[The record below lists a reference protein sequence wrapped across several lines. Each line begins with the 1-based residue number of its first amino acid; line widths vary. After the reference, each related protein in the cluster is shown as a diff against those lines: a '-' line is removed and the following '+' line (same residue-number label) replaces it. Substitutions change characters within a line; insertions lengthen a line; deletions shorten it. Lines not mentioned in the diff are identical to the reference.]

1 MEYDEIDWL
10 RRQDPAWR
18 LLRADHAPLVLRF
31 LGQVFVDDNV
41 RSISGDRLAER
52 LDDLLFALNDQ
63 YGEGTFPK
71 SARAYLGDWVDAGWL
86 RRYYPPDSDEV
97 HFDATPAVE
106 RALAWVRSL
115 QAREFVGTES
125 RLNIA
130 VDLLR
135 QMAFGAETDPDARLE
150 VLQRRRS
157 EVDAEIAR
165 VRAGDFTVLDD
176 TAQRDRYQ
184 QFVATARSLLG
195 DLREV
200 EDNFRA
206 LDRRVRER
214 IAAWQGSKGELL
226 DEIVGS
232 RQAISGSDQGRS
244 FDAFY
249 DFLLSLRRQEEF
261 TDLLERVQALDA
273 IGHADP
279 RMNRVQYDWLEA
291 AGRTQATVRL
301 LSEQLR
307 RFLDD
312 QAWLENRRVMD
323 VLRSIEARALALR
336 DVDTSRVR
344 MSLDDTRVEVVLPM
358 ERPLYQPRARHAVN
372 STSTADPVVDVD
384 MSALFQ
390 QVYVDPTRLVAAVR
404 DVLRGAS
411 QASLRDIIGAHPPT
425 DGLAELVGYLSL
437 NDASFEVVFNESR
450 RESITWTDS
459 EGSRRTVTAPSVTFV
474 RTREGRAN
482 ERAGHTE

>member
-10 RRQDPAWR
+10 RRQDRAWR

-41 RSISGDRLAER
+41 RSISGDQLAER
-52 LDDLLFALNDQ
+52 LDDTLFALNEQ
-63 YGEGTFPK
+63 YGEATFPR
-71 SARAYLGDWVDAGWL
+71 SARAYLGDWADAGWL

-115 QAREFVGTES
+115 QAREFIGTES

-150 VLQRRRS
+150 ELQRRRG
-157 EVDAEIAR
+157 EIDAEIAR
-165 VRAGDFTVLDD
+165 VRAGEFTVLDD
-176 TAQRDRYQ
+176 AAQRDRYQ

-200 EDNFRA
+200 EENFRA

-226 DEIVGS
+226 DEIVGG
-232 RQAISGSDQGRS
+232 RHAISGSDQGRS

-249 DFLLSLRRQEEF
+249 DFLLSMRRQEEF
-261 TDLLERVQALDA
+261 TDLLERVQTLDA
-273 IGHADP
+273 IGQVDQ
-279 RMNRVQYDWLEA
+279 RITRVQHDWLNA
-291 AGRTQATVRL
+291 AGRTQSTVRL

-323 VLRSIEARALALR
+323 VLRSIEAHALIVR
-336 DVDTSRVR
+336 DGDTS
-344 MSLDDTRVEVVLPM
+344 MLKTSIDDTKVEVVLPM
-358 ERPLYQPRARHAVN
+358 ERPLYQPRARHAVD
-372 STSTADPVVDVD
+372 SVTVDGPAGQVD
-384 MSALFQ
+384 MSALFE
-390 QVYVDPTRLVAAVR
+390 QVYVDPARLIAAVR
-404 DVLRGAS
+404 DVLREQS
-411 QASLRDIIGAHPPT
+411 QVPLRDVVVRHPLKE
-425 DGLAELVGYLSL
+425 GLAELVAYLSL
-437 NDASFEVVFNESR
+437 DDGQFTVVFDEAR

-459 EGSRRTVTAPSVTFV
+459 AGGRRTVTAPTVTFV
-474 RTREGRAN
+474 RAGEGIGR
-482 ERAGHTE
+482 

>member
-1 MEYDEIDWL
+1 
-10 RRQDPAWR
+10 
-18 LLRADHAPLVLRF
+18 
-31 LGQVFVDDNV
+31 
-41 RSISGDRLAER
+41 
-52 LDDLLFALNDQ
+52 
-63 YGEGTFPK
+63 
-71 SARAYLGDWVDAGWL
+71 
-86 RRYYPPDSDEV
+86 
-97 HFDATPAVE
+97 
-106 RALAWVRSL
+106 
-115 QAREFVGTES
+115 
-125 RLNIA
+125 
-130 VDLLR
+130 
-135 QMAFGAETDPDARLE
+135 
-150 VLQRRRS
+150 
-157 EVDAEIAR
+157 
-165 VRAGDFTVLDD
+165 
-176 TAQRDRYQ
+176 
-184 QFVATARSLLG
+184 
-195 DLREV
+195 
-200 EDNFRA
+200 
-206 LDRRVRER
+206 
-214 IAAWQGSKGELL
+214 
-226 DEIVGS
+226 
-232 RQAISGSDQGRS
+232 
-244 FDAFY
+244 
-249 DFLLSLRRQEEF
+249 
-261 TDLLERVQALDA
+261 
-273 IGHADP
+273 
-279 RMNRVQYDWLEA
+279 MNRVQYDWLEA

-344 MSLDDTRVEVVLPM
+344 TSLDDTRVEVVLPM

-459 EGSRRTVTAPSVTFV
+459 EGNRRTVTAPSVTFV